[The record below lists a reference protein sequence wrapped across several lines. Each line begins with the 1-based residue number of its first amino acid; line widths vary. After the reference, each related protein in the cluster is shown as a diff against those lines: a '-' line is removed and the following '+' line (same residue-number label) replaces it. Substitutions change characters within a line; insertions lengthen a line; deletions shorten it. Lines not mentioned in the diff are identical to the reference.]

1 MEKETREME
10 REKEKG
16 IENRLKELEIKEEQ
30 LEKKM
35 TRIIQLE
42 EKEEEREEKEG
53 TISL

>member
-1 MEKETREME
+1 ME

-16 IENRLKELEIKEEQ
+16 IENRLKELETKEEQ